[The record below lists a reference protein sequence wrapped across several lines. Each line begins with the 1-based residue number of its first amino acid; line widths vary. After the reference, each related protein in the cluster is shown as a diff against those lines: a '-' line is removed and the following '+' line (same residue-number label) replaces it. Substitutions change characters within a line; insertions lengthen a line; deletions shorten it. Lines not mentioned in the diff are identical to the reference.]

1 MYSDYFLFVILCK
14 VLLKRPLIN
23 TTGVMLA
30 AKEMFFKI
38 ENILREQ
45 GVLEKFKEENCEITV
60 IWWLRCRKYFLNNEV
75 KLTKQD
81 LIDENIELLVVD
93 GQLKGV
99 VKDVKGSPNAE
110 IVYNVNLSKAN
121 GWNDF
126 I

>member
-1 MYSDYFLFVILCK
+1 
-14 VLLKRPLIN
+14 
-23 TTGVMLA
+23 MLA

-45 GVLEKFKEENCEITV
+45 GVLEKFKEENWEITV

-99 VKDVKGSPNAE
+99 VKDDQGSPNVE
-110 IVYNVNLSKAN
+110 IVYNVNLSK
-121 GWNDF
+121 GDEWYDF
-126 I
+126 VWWGNSKNPFNTKNNIRKSKDASLSLL

>member
-1 MYSDYFLFVILCK
+1 MSKEYLKS
-14 VLLKRPLIN
+14 LKR
-23 TTGVMLA
+23 
-30 AKEMFFKI
+30 KI
-38 ENILREQ
+38 
-45 GVLEKFKEENCEITV
+45 G
-60 IWWLRCRKYFLNNEV
+60 KYFLNNEV

-121 GWNDF
+121 E
-126 I
+126 